1 MGACIRELHSA
12 LIKSSHRLA
21 LRIVN
26 QLWRIKVSFPF
37 TYNLRIHQIVG
48 SRILIE
54 LGQGPS
60 TEASIFHPGLSSNLA
75 QTSPTRGMSLI
86 PTAPGSLRG
95 ASAHPL
101 VLELLSS
108 VRSMQACQC
117 QTLRHFAQCSTVV
130 GMGLY
135 YYDQDKN
142 NNNTLN

>member
-86 PTAPGSLRG
+86 PAAPGSLRG
-95 ASAHPL
+95 HLLIPWCWSFCLQSGACKHVNVRLFAILHNAAQW
-101 VLELLSS
+101 LEWGYIITIKIKIIIIL
-108 VRSMQACQC
+108 
-117 QTLRHFAQCSTVV
+117 
-130 GMGLY
+130 
-135 YYDQDKN
+135 
-142 NNNTLN
+142 